1 MLRQCVQLRLFG
13 SQCVSNALVVPSVLL
28 GAACGVAEALTS
40 EAGEAAASALNE
52 LQAVLSEV
60 LGHDAIKGFVLRP
73 LLRLWR
79 SRTVRSRACLQAK
92 RVCSISLPL
101 VRRLRVR
108 MCSRQSHVA
117 M

>member
-13 SQCVSNALVVPSVLL
+13 LQCVSNALVVPSALL

-40 EAGEAAASALNE
+40 EAGEAAASAIDE

-79 SRTVRSRACLQAK
+79 SRTVRPRACLQAEH
-92 RVCSISLPL
+92 VCSSGLSQ
-101 VRRLRVR
+101 VSRLRVR
-108 MCSRQSHVA
+108 MCSRQSHA
-117 M
+117 AF

>member
-1 MLRQCVQLRLFG
+1 MLRQYAQLRLLG

-40 EAGEAAASALNE
+40 EAGEAAASAIDE

-79 SRTVRSRACLQAK
+79 SRTVRPEP
-92 RVCSISLPL
+92 VY
-101 VRRLRVR
+101 RLSE
-108 MCSRQSHVA
+108 CGL
-117 M
+117 